1 MPLRRRPKAYEIPRL
16 RRAINSKG
24 TVKVILGWVARPP
37 SAPTRSSTPAT
48 WSLGRHWTAD
58 IDGVVVVPAACVG
71 DVAEAARRLLDAPA
85 LEAACLKYI
94 D

>member
-1 MPLRRRPKAYEIPRL
+1 
-16 RRAINSKG
+16 
-24 TVKVILGWVARPP
+24 
-37 SAPTRSSTPAT
+37 
-48 WSLGRHWTAD
+48 LGRHWTAD